1 MKNKIKIILFF
12 FCIFFNLINLSN
24 SNEYF
29 KFNITEIEIKNN
41 GNKFIGKNKGTAIS
55 SNGITIDA
63 NNFEYNK
70 ITNILISSGDV
81 RIFDPKNNVTIYSDN
96 VTYKNDEVIFLMEIL
111 EQ

>member
-1 MKNKIKIILFF
+1 M
-12 FCIFFNLINLSN
+12 INLSYF
-24 SNEYF
+24 NEYF

-41 GNKFIGKNKGTAIS
+41 GNKFIGKNKGTQFL

-63 NNFEYNK
+63 INFEYNK
-70 ITNILISSGDV
+70 ITNILISSGNV

-96 VTYKNDEVIFLMEIL
+96 VTYFKNDEVIFADGNL